1 MMFLVII
8 IAVIVIA
15 VLMLKLGAANLQLN
29 PDKQGEKILRKML
42 RQNIGDREMTI
53 PSAFLQEASIQAKQ
67 QSEFMNLRD
76 KLPEWEAFIE
86 QLRYT
91 AEMIK
96 CHQLGWDAGPETILK
111 EMMVKHGFNPDTK
124 MWSQTPF

>member
-1 MMFLVII
+1 MFFVIV
-8 IAVIVIA
+8 IALIVIA
-15 VLMLKLGAANLQLN
+15 VLVLKLGAANLQLN

-42 RQNIGDREMTI
+42 RQHLGDREMVI
-53 PSAFLQEASIQAKQ
+53 PSAFLQEAAIQAKL

-96 CHQLGWDAGPETILK
+96 CHQLGWDAGPENMIK
-111 EMMVKHGFNPDTK
+111 EMMVKHGFNPNTK
-124 MWSQTPF
+124 IWSQR

>member
-1 MMFLVII
+1 MMFFVII

-15 VLMLKLGAANLQLN
+15 VLILKLGAANLQLN
-29 PDKQGEKILRKML
+29 PDKQGERILRKML
-42 RQNIGDREMTI
+42 RQHLGNSEMVI
-53 PSAFLQEASIQAKQ
+53 PSAFLQEAAIEAKQ
-67 QSEFMNLRD
+67 QSDFMNLGN

-91 AEMIK
+91 AEIIK
-96 CHQLGWDAGPETILK
+96 CHQLGWDAGPESILK

-124 MWSQTPF
+124 IWSQGPF